1 MDLFINFGIG
11 FLSSSKKAFN
21 PFFIF
26 KFVKYINRNN
36 IIKFALKAIA
46 VYFIFFQNISTS
58 QKMGGCVMFV
68 LPLEQFIKN

>member
-46 VYFIFFQNISTS
+46 VYFIFFQNISTYS
-58 QKMGGCVMFV
+58 YPISSTSRY
-68 LPLEQFIKN
+68 LPLNNT